1 MRGSGVVAIVGTA
14 AEHSSAIFAALR
26 DDMDLALNIAIG
38 SSLQIALF
46 VTPLLLAISFFVGPA
61 PIDLH
66 FSLFEVACVVVAVL
80 AVTHVAQDG
89 ESHWMEGVMLL
100 AVYVI
105 LGIAFF
111 FLPG

>member
-1 MRGSGVVAIVGTA
+1 MDQ
-14 AEHSSAIFAALR
+14 ALH
-26 DDMDLALNIAIG
+26 IAIG

-46 VTPLLLAISFFVGPA
+46 VTPLLLAISYNDGPA

-66 FSLFEVACVVVAVL
+66 FTLFEVAGVVL
-80 AVTHVAQDG
+80 AVGAMTLVAQDG

-100 AVYVI
+100 AVYLI
-105 LGIAFF
+105 LGMAFY